1 MDSVRAAIANLA
13 VSGIKVSPDCVDMMY
28 KIQNKELSYSQAL
41 EILKEKYMSELH
53 NKIYEAFD
61 EDSDEIEIIEV
72 GEWEIEYKDCAC
84 KESIVKLEGKYYS
97 ITESRSGSYYSDYF
111 YDEPTIV
118 EVEPKTETVVVTKWV
133 AKK

>member
-1 MDSVRAAIANLA
+1 MN
-13 VSGIKVSPDCVDMMY
+13 
-28 KIQNKELSYSQAL
+28 
-41 EILKEKYMSELH
+41 ELH

-61 EDSDEIEIIEV
+61 EDSDEIEIIEG
-72 GEWEIEYKDCAC
+72 GEWEIEYKDYAC
-84 KESIVKLEGKYYS
+84 KESIVKFNGKYYS

-118 EVEPKTETVVVTKWV
+118 EVEPKTETVVITKWV